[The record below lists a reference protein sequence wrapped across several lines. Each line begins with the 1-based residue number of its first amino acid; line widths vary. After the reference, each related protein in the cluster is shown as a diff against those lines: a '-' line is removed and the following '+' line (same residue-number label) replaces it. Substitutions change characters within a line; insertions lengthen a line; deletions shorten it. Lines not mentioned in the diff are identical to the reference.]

1 MRGFSSDFVFAWF
14 SCSWLCSFF
23 CRFRFLTPVPV
34 ANMEAQVNEV
44 ARQAGAN
51 PITLPQD
58 IQHGSTLAGGEVSPT
73 GVGDWIDPCKDM
85 PSWYAKGSDVDA
97 LFDVA
102 ETLDWLA
109 DTGDLN
115 ENYDNVDIDNVAP
128 APVTVHATSEMPCTS
143 TAPAPGAPS
152 GSTTA
157 AAYPSTTSMST
168 LPRIDSGAQVV
179 VPPLPSLFD
188 GASTENSSDDHD
200 VDVDSAEPSSKLVLH
215 NLNSSSVSDLAGQVF
230 DTHDEEEE
238 FVSTILDS

>member
-1 MRGFSSDFVFAWF
+1 M
-14 SCSWLCSFF
+14 
-23 CRFRFLTPVPV
+23 TPVPV
-34 ANMEAQVNEV
+34 AIAEPQVNEV

-58 IQHGSTLAGGEVSPT
+58 SHAGFSLAGGEVSPT
-73 GVGDWIDPCKDM
+73 GVADWVDPSKDM
-85 PSWYAKGSDVDA
+85 PSWFSKGADVDA

-128 APVTVHATSEMPCTS
+128 APVSVLNTANTMLAGS
-143 TAPAPGAPS
+143 APAPS
-152 GSTTA
+152 
-157 AAYPSTTSMST
+157 AYPSATSMNT
-168 LPRIDSGAQVV
+168 LPRIESGAQVV

-188 GASTENSSDDHD
+188 DIPPGKSSADNHGLDI
-200 VDVDSAEPSSKLVLH
+200 AEPSSKLVLH
-215 NLNSSSVSDLAGQVF
+215 NLNSTSVSDLAGQVF

-238 FVSTILDS
+238 FVSTILD